1 MKVANWAG
9 VQLGFLKKELN
20 LSYLPDFFEEFTMC
34 ETGTVELIFQKAFDQ
49 VFFKRL
55 LEKLNYPGATW
66 DAFSW
71 IINI

>member
-1 MKVANWAG
+1 
-9 VQLGFLKKELN
+9 LGFLKKELN

-55 LEKLNYPGATW
+55 LEKLNYPGAR
-66 DAFSW
+66 
-71 IINI
+71 